1 LLALLLHS
9 IRTSNLLTYSI
20 FFAALHKTAH
30 QTQQLV
36 CFCIARLQAR
46 LAGPV
51 ADLLQ
56 AHGQS
61 VDPNLLALS
70 EAWQQAEAA
79 LAAQGK
85 SVDQLAAAAAGSD
98 DDEGEEEHGGAA
110 AAGQAGL
117 EQLPVPEDLQVRFKM

>member
-1 LLALLLHS
+1 
-9 IRTSNLLTYSI
+9 
-20 FFAALHKTAH
+20 
-30 QTQQLV
+30 V
-36 CFCIARLQAR
+36 
-46 LAGPV
+46 G
-51 ADLLQ
+51 DLLQ

-85 SVDQLAAAAAGSD
+85 SVAELAAAAAAAGSD
-98 DDEGEEEHGGAA
+98 DEGEEEHEGAA

-117 EQLPVPEDLQVRFKM
+117 EQLPTPEDLQVRLYSHHRDACCCPYFPLSQEAS